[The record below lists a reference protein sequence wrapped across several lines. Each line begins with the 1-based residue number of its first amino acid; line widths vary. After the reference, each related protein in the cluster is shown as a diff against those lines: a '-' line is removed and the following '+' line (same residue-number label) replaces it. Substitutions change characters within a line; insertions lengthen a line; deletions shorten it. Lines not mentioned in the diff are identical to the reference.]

1 MKKLLALAVG
11 LLGGLA
17 GMHEAQAGNYV
28 LHFHGRSQGSW
39 TSNTTTGVRMPLAD
53 VATNGWTNMTFT
65 YNGNARI
72 IGNETDSS
80 IDVNSVNHALR
91 MYCGTGT
98 GNACIVHCYST
109 GCYRAM
115 KAIDDIRAGYGG
127 QVSNSLSGML
137 YMEGSGSAAGGTD
150 LAELA
155 TGLFTSWMAK
165 ILGQQEA
172 VDYDLTRDRA
182 RNYFSYIHDGM
193 PVQFWHVD
201 GNMEICKKLLGFIKI
216 CSGGYI
222 AGNDDGV
229 VPWASSAG
237 YSDATGRSS
246 LCNTSAANE
255 NDTSTNVTNKYPK
268 HRTDAARLVGTTMTG
283 FVDCDGSAP
292 DQTGMTAAQKA
303 ASWDH
308 FGIPD
313 VGERA
318 IQSKVKSMS
327 AATFN
332 YWTWSDTLSSEAA
345 CNSANTC
352 DNAFNATTST
362 DLTKYND
369 GTATA
374 SSSVDGTTSQT
385 YGQTGLTGSCAGRCG
400 AAVPAGW
407 CGCQF
412 ASGNKCS
419 DYNAQ
424 HCDSVNGN

>member
-1 MKKLLALAVG
+1 MKKLLALAFG
-11 LLGGLA
+11 ILGGLA
-17 GMHEAQAGNYV
+17 GLQEAQAGNYV

-53 VATNGWTNMTFT
+53 VAVNGWTNKTFV

-80 IDVNSVNHALR
+80 IDVNSVNYALR
-91 MYCGTGT
+91 TYCGTGT

-115 KAIDDIRAGYGG
+115 KAIDDIRSGYGG
-127 QVSNSLSGML
+127 QVANSLSGML

-150 LAELA
+150 LAEIA

-172 VDYDLTRDRA
+172 VDYDLTRSRA
-182 RNYFSYIHDGM
+182 RVDFSYIHDGM

-201 GNMEICKKLLGFIKI
+201 GNMQICKKLLGFLKI

-222 AGNDDGV
+222 AGSDDGV
-229 VPWASSAG
+229 VPWDSSAG
-237 YSDATGRSS
+237 YSSATAHTS
-246 LCNTSAANE
+246 LCNSSVSEENNTGAN
-255 NDTSTNVTNKYPK
+255 VPNKYPK
-268 HRTDAARLVGTTMTG
+268 HRADASY
-283 FVDCDGSAP
+283 VDCDGTAP
-292 DQTGMTAAQKA
+292 GAST

-313 VGERA
+313 VGERV
-318 IQSKVKSMS
+318 IQSKIKSMS

-332 YWTWSDTLSSEAA
+332 YWSWSDTTTTEAA
-345 CNSANTC
+345 CNSSSTC
-352 DNAFNATTST
+352 DNAFNSTTST

-369 GTATA
+369 GTSTA
-374 SSSVDGTTSQT
+374 SASVDSTTSQT
-385 YGQTGLTGSCAGRCG
+385 YGQTGLTNSCAGRCG

-407 CGCQF
+407 CGCQM
-412 ASGNKCS
+412 ASGDKCA
-419 DYNAQ
+419 DYTAQ
-424 HCDSVNGN
+424 HCASVNGN